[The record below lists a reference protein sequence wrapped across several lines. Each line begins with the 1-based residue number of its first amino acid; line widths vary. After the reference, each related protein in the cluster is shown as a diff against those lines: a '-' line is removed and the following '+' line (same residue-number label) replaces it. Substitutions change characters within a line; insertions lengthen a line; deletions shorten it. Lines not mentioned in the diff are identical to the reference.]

1 LDADATR
8 DAAWD
13 AVAAARDGQAEN
25 DPSLLIPL
33 DDVLVRLRAELK

>member
-13 AVAAARDGQAEN
+13 AVAAARDGQAES

-33 DDVLVRLRAELK
+33 DDALVQLRAELK